1 MSKLKVA
8 TISYLNSI
16 PFVYG
21 LENSSLDLDIQLDIP
36 SNCAKKLLEGEVDLA
51 LVPVAIL
58 PMLREYYIIG
68 ESCIG
73 ANGKVETVCL
83 YSDVPLNQIDT
94 ILLDYHSKTSVQL
107 LKVLC
112 NKYWKINPKFIETS
126 SGFEQKIN
134 GKVAGLIIGDR
145 AYNYH
150 NQYKNMFDLSEHWKQ
165 FTGLPFVFACWVSK
179 TKFSDEIVSQF
190 DKAIKYGLNNLDA
203 ALEKKSKQ
211 FNTTI
216 DKKKYLT
223 EIISYQLSQ
232 KKKEALNLFLSFIK

>member
-134 GKVAGLIIGDR
+134 GKIAGLIIGDR

>member
-21 LENSSLDLDIQLDIP
+21 LENSSLDLDIKLDIP

>member
-21 LENSSLDLDIQLDIP
+21 LENSSLDLDIELDIP

-58 PMLREYYIIG
+58 PMLSQYYIIG
-68 ESCIG
+68 DSCIG
-73 ANGKVETVCL
+73 SNGKVETVCL
-83 YSDVPLNQIDT
+83 YSEVPLNQIDT
-94 ILLDYHSKTSVQL
+94 ILLDYHSRTSVQL

-126 SGFEQKIN
+126 TGFEQKIN

-145 AYNYH
+145 AYDYH
-150 NQYKNMFDLSEHWKQ
+150 NQFKNTFDLSEQWKQ

-179 TKFSDEIVSQF
+179 TKISDEIVDQF

-203 ALEKKSKQ
+203 ALEEKSKQ

-216 DKKKYLT
+216 DKKKYLA